1 MLQRNLL
8 TKQNISIALIWLF
21 HVSGLIGI
29 IYSNASWFIK
39 GTPVNLLLSFSLLL
53 LNTEWSKKMLFLV
66 VLCFATG
73 MLAEI
78 LGVQYGFI
86 FGEYSYGKALGI
98 KFMNVPLM
106 IGINWCILI
115 FITGFIA
122 QFFLNKLWSR
132 ALLGTAL
139 MLTLDLVM
147 EPVAPVLDFWTFTT
161 GLASFHNYFGWAIVA
176 FPLQLIFH
184 KAKVKMEGP
193 FPFHLYILQFL
204 FFIILLL
211 KINSLGI

>member
-1 MLQRNLL
+1 M
-8 TKQNISIALIWLF
+8 
-21 HVSGLIGI
+21 IGI

-161 GLASFHNYFGWAIVA
+161 GLASFHNYFGWALVA